1 MDPRWSTYTCLK
13 IIYNENSKDLYVF
26 PSRRY
31 QTNEV
36 KEDDFGC
43 TCSTYQR
50 EYNVFGV
57 SIKGPEKTL
66 TKSRS
71 ICVNVIKMDLKE
83 I

>member
-1 MDPRWSTYTCLK
+1 M
-13 IIYNENSKDLYVF
+13 F

-50 EYNVFGV
+50 ECNVFGV
-57 SIKGPEKTL
+57 SIKEPEKNT
-66 TKSRS
+66 TSRS
-71 ICVNVIKMDLKE
+71 IWENDVKMELKE